1 MKKFLVGCGA
11 LVLAMMAGCGANLVI
26 NSPVMAEGFSN
37 VCDDP
42 AIPDDLKEA
51 AGCNLGKEDNALNVV
66 VNLIQVVLGLFG
78 LIGVGVIVYGG
89 LVYATSVGDT
99 SKTVK
104 AKNIILYGVVG
115 LVVSMLA
122 FAIVRFVSG
131 IIG

>member
-26 NSPVMAEGFSN
+26 NFPVMAEEFSN

-42 AIPDDLKEA
+42 AISDDLKEA
-51 AGCNLGKEDNALNVV
+51 AGCNLKKEDNALNVV

-78 LIGVGVIVYGG
+78 LIGVGVVVYGG